1 MHYLAVTRSKAPREN
16 EVRLDT
22 ARRVLRQI
30 LDLDL
35 AQIDESGTLADFE
48 GCSLPDVA
56 GPLTRM
62 GWRIRVQDRVFA
74 CFGVTCDIDEPLS
87 TLIARIELAE
97 HGVRCTLAH

>member
-1 MHYLAVTRSKAPREN
+1 MHHQAVARRKASREN
-16 EVRLDT
+16 EARPDT
-22 ARRVLRQI
+22 ARRVLRQ
-30 LDLDL
+30 LFDLDL

-62 GWRIRVQDRVFA
+62 GWRIRVQDRVFS
-74 CFGVTCDIDEPLS
+74 CFGVTCDIDEPIS

-97 HGVRCTLAH
+97 RGVHCTQAH